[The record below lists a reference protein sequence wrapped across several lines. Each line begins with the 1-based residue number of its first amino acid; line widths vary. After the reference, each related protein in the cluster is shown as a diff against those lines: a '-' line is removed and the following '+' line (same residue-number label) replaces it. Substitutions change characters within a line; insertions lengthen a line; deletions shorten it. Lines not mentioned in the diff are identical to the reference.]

1 MFLCL
6 LREDSACVAEVEEEA
21 MKQALKVRL
30 AYVGFMAFACGVVTF
45 VTIAVG
51 MFTVLAFMRGGAP
64 AWLVGLSWAG
74 ALVGAGI
81 GFAVPKEK
89 L

>member
-1 MFLCL
+1 LAEIMFLCL
-6 LREDSACVAEVEEEA
+6 LREDSACVAEVEEET
-21 MKQALKVRL
+21 MKDRL
-30 AYVGFMAFACGVVTF
+30 AYVAFMAFACGVVTF
-45 VTIAVG
+45 MTIAVG
-51 MFTVLAFMRGGAP
+51 MVTVLAFMWGGAP
-64 AWLVGLSWAG
+64 AWLVGLGWAG